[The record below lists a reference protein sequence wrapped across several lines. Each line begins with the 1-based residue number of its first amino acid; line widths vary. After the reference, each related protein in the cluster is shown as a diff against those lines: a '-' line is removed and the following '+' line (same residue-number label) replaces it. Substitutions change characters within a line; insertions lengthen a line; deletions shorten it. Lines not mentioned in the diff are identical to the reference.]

1 MIKRNNKMKRAAGL
15 SVLLLSLLTL
25 KVSGQITG
33 AVVTPSAFNV
43 GSVLTAGNTGTPES
57 GNHVDFEWFYSP
69 SRTSIGT
76 SSAYTVP
83 ASDQGKIIYITAT
96 EKLDADNSV
105 VRSFSSSNIT
115 VNSYPVASYVGISG
129 SPRSGM
135 ILSGTYVYA
144 DADYDSESGTTFQWY
159 RGTSPGGTGQTL
171 IGSATLSSYTLTN
184 SDIGYYI
191 GFSVTPSSS
200 AGSVPG
206 IPVTS
211 TVWTGPVLA
220 NSAPSASSVTITG
233 SLNVNGV
240 LTGHYTYSD
249 SEGDIESGSSF
260 EWLSSFTSGGT
271 YTAIP
276 FENSISHQ
284 ITMGEQGMY
293 FKFSVT
299 PKAATGTTMGTKD
312 TTASYEGPANS
323 KPYADGVTITGSA
336 EVASVLTGNYNYH
349 DADWDPQGTSLF
361 QWYRG
366 TDPIA
371 GAESL
376 TYTLTIYDVDKNI
389 IFKVTPVSSGSGYPN
404 TGNSFA
410 SSAVGPVTDPASTS
424 PVATNLCIDGTR
436 QPGQQLTGKYEYV
449 NGYDES
455 GSKYLWFRNK
465 TLLKSGTNSTDKKY
479 TLVTDDID
487 KNIIFAVIPEN
498 NRSQV
503 GDTAFSATLSVFNM
517 AQSVFS
523 VADSAQLL
531 LAKPMG
537 GVFSGPGVTN
547 GYFYPA
553 TIGTS
558 GSPYTIQY
566 TLNVGTATTCF
577 QKAYTSLSVNP
588 IVVYFEGIKSAYCDN
603 NLTDTVYVRN
613 VPPAAWLKNFNI
625 TDPNSNL
632 HKINDTTAVFDPDRM
647 KSGDKADTI
656 YYSYLYGISYVQIK
670 RALVIDHFGVVSI
683 RNLDAGS
690 QICNNLTPFDL
701 FTYPS
706 GGIFTGP
713 VAAGKLDPSLVTH
726 MGETIVTYTYT
737 SPKGCSQKVT
747 VPITVNQSPVVDF
760 APADSCILNDS
771 DSTRFLNRTDSPDA
785 MKAWVWEF
793 SESGSTITNYRM
805 APSYLYTTGGDHK
818 VILTATTVKD
828 CKSSKEITIDLG
840 KKPVAGFTWLNE
852 CYHTGDSLLFKDN
865 TVSFSTIISRR
876 WNFFDGDSLHTIK
889 DLKYPQKSVGW
900 LKVEYTVN
908 TSYRGCNDI
917 ITRNIYVRPTITL
930 VSGDSSFE
938 NFENGAGGWVKDYK
952 SVNSWTFGT
961 PDRSV
966 IKSAASGSNAW
977 YTGYLISKRD
987 TAFYSVVSPCF
998 DFTNIKRPMIRMKLW
1013 KWFEQNRNGASLQ
1026 YKIGDTGSWEYVGT
1040 IDDGIRWFNSA
1051 LIGRPGGNLVGWTTS
1066 SPDPGWSVSRHRL
1079 DWLEGK
1085 KDVKFRISY
1094 GSDGTSNTDGIAFD
1108 DIWIGERTRNM
1119 LLEHFENISGQ
1130 ESSTATALVN
1140 SIIAHNKKDVIN
1152 IQYHTNFPLPD
1163 PYYNDNPGDVSA
1175 RVLYYGL
1182 TRSPYAFID
1191 GGFDRDNFAGLFDYY
1206 LSNIDSLTVIRRS
1219 LTTPLF
1225 KINIISDVSDGV
1237 LSAGGKI
1244 TSLGK
1249 INAENMTLYIAV
1261 TEKMN
1266 KDHTGYGTDT
1276 VFYNVFRKFIPD
1288 AGGINIKKVWTPGE
1302 ELTIPEQTWVIQNIK
1317 SSSDI
1322 EVIAFLQNNITKEVY
1337 QATSVLKPNITTG
1350 IGEVLNGTGKDFS
1363 LYPNPAVNKLT
1374 IGFSEPLTGD
1384 SDIKIYNLQGLLVS
1398 AYKAGPGISEYIVGN
1413 LKLKTGIYLVR
1424 VSMKGVDLGFRKL
1437 IITGD

>member
-1 MIKRNNKMKRAAGL
+1 M
-15 SVLLLSLLTL
+15 TL
-25 KVSGQITG
+25 
-33 AVVTPSAFNV
+33 A
-43 GSVLTAGNTGTPES
+43 
-57 GNHVDFEWFYSP
+57 
-69 SRTSIGT
+69 
-76 SSAYTVP
+76 
-83 ASDQGKIIYITAT
+83 
-96 EKLDADNSV
+96 
-105 VRSFSSSNIT
+105 
-115 VNSYPVASYVGISG
+115 
-129 SPRSGM
+129 
-135 ILSGTYVYA
+135 GTYVYS
-144 DADYDSESGTTFQWY
+144 DADSDPESGTTFQWY
-159 RGTSPGGTGQTL
+159 RGTSPGGAGQTL

-200 AGSVPG
+200 VGSVPG
-206 IPVTS
+206 SPVTS
-211 TVWTGPVLA
+211 AVWTGLVLA
-220 NSAPSASSVTITG
+220 NSVPSASSLSITG
-233 SLNVNGV
+233 SLNVNSV

-249 SEGDIESGSSF
+249 SEGDIESGSSY
-260 EWLSSFTSGGT
+260 EWLSSLTPGGT
-271 YTAIP
+271 YTAISG
-276 FENSISHQ
+276 ETAISHQ
-284 ITMGEQGMY
+284 ITMSEQGMY

-299 PKAATGTTMGTKD
+299 PSAATGTTTGTKV
-312 TTASYEGPANS
+312 TTAAYEGPANS

-336 EVASVLTGNYNYH
+336 EVAAVLTGNYNYH
-349 DADWDPQGTSLF
+349 DADSDTEGTTVF

-366 TDPIA
+366 PDPIA

-389 IFKVTPVSSGSGYPN
+389 TFRVTPVSSGSGYPN
-404 TGNSFA
+404 TGNTVA
-410 SSAVGPVTDPASTS
+410 SSAVGPVTDPASTP
-424 PVATNLCIDGTR
+424 PVADNLCVDGTR
-436 QPGQQLTGKYEYV
+436 QTGQQLTGKYEYV
-449 NGYDES
+449 NGYTES

-465 TLLKSGTNSTDKKY
+465 TLLKSGTSSTDKKY
-479 TLVTDDID
+479 TLVADDLD

-531 LAKPMG
+531 LANPMG

-566 TLNVGTATTCF
+566 TLNVGTSTTCF

-588 IVVYFEGIKSAYCDN
+588 IVVYFEGIKSVFCDN
-603 NLTDTVYVRN
+603 NHADTVYVRN
-613 VPPAAWLKNFNI
+613 VPATATLKIFNI

-632 HKINDTTAVFDPDRM
+632 HKINDTTAIFDPDRM
-647 KSGDKADTI
+647 QSGDKSDTL
-656 YYSYLYGISYVQIK
+656 YYFYQDGISFVLVK
-670 RALVIDHFGVVSI
+670 RALVIDHIGVVSI
-683 RNLDAGS
+683 RNLDPGT
-690 QICNNLTPFDL
+690 QICSNLTPFEL
-701 FTYPS
+701 FTSHP

-713 VAAGKLDPSLVTH
+713 VAASTGKLDPSLVTH
-726 MGETIVTYTYT
+726 MGDTIVTYTYT

-760 APADSCILNDS
+760 APADSCIVDIKS
-771 DSTRFLNRTDSPDA
+771 DSTRFLNRTNSTDP
-785 MKAWVWEF
+785 MKSWVWEF

-805 APSYLYTTGGDHK
+805 APSYLYTKGGDHK

-828 CKSSKEITIDLG
+828 CKSSKEIHIDLG
-840 KKPVAGFTWLNE
+840 VKPVAGFTWLNE

-865 TVSFSTIISRR
+865 TVTSSTIISRS
-876 WNFFDGDSLHTIK
+876 WNFFDGDSLHTVK
-889 DLKYPQKSVGW
+889 NLKYPQKSVGW
-900 LKVEYTVN
+900 LKVRYTVN
-908 TSYRGCNDI
+908 TSYRGCNDDT
-917 ITRNIYVRPTITL
+917 TRNIYVRPTITL

-938 NFENGAGGWVKDYK
+938 NFENGAGGWVKDYN

-977 YTGYLISKRD
+977 YTGYDISKRD
-987 TAFYSVVSPCF
+987 TAFYAVVSPCF

-1013 KWFEQNRNGASLQ
+1013 KRFEQNRNGASLQ

-1066 SPDPGWSVSRHRL
+1066 SPDTRWSDSRHRL

-1094 GSDGTSNTDGIAFD
+1094 SSDGTSNTDGIAFD
-1108 DIWIGERTRNM
+1108 DIWLGERTRNL
-1119 LLEHFENISGQ
+1119 LLEHFENISSPV
-1130 ESSTATALVN
+1130 SSTATALVN
-1140 SIIAHNKKDVIN
+1140 SIITHNKKDVIN

-1163 PYYNDNPGDVSA
+1163 PYYNENQGDVSA

-1191 GGFDRDNFAGLFDYY
+1191 GGFDKDNFAGLFDFS

-1219 LTTPLF
+1219 LTTPFF
-1225 KINIISDVSDGV
+1225 KIDIISDVSDGV

-1244 TSLGK
+1244 TALGN

-1261 TEKMN
+1261 TENKN
-1266 KDHTGYGTDT
+1266 KDHPGYGNDT
-1276 VFYNVFRKFIPD
+1276 VFYNVFRKLIPD
-1288 AGGINIKKVWTPGE
+1288 AGGINIKKNWTPGE
-1302 ELTIPEQTWVIQNIK
+1302 EYTIPVQTWVIQNIK

-1337 QATSVLKPNITTG
+1337 QATSLLKPNITTG
-1350 IGEVLNGTGKDFS
+1350 IGEVLNGKGKDFS

-1374 IGFSEPLTGD
+1374 IGFSEPLNGD
-1384 SDIKIYNLQGLLVS
+1384 SDIKIYDLQGLLVS
-1398 AYKAGPGISEYIVGN
+1398 AYKAGPGISEYTVGN
-1413 LKLKTGIYLVR
+1413 LKLKAGIYLVR

-1437 IITGD
+1437 IITGE